1 MKKFCL
7 GFLLISNFLSA
18 QDLKNAPYKN
28 SELSIKERVENLIS
42 LMTLEEKIGQL
53 TTPLGW
59 KMYNKEAGSK
69 ASLSE
74 LYKEEIKNRHIGGLW
89 GLLRADPWTQ
99 KTLETGLH
107 PKEAAKITNAI
118 QKYAIENSRLGIP
131 LLLEEEAMHGH
142 MAVGTTVFP
151 TAIGQAS
158 TWNPDLIKKMAHVIA
173 KEIRAQGSNTA
184 YGPIID
190 IAREPRWSRVEETF
204 GEDPY
209 LIAEMGKSM
218 VTGFQGSHESDLKS
232 NEHVAATLKHFAA
245 YGVSEGG
252 HNGAA
257 VHIGQRDLF
266 QNYMYPV
273 KEAVDNGVMSVM
285 TAYSSIDGVPSTAH
299 KNLLTNILKE
309 KWGFKG
315 FVISDLASIEGL
327 LGDHHIV
334 DTEEDAAAMAMN
346 AGVDVDLGGN
356 GYDDALIAAVNAGK
370 VAEERIDEAVRRI
383 LTVKFK
389 LGLFENPYANEKQA
403 EKIVR
408 NSEHIELARE
418 VARQSITMLKNEDN
432 ILPLNKELQNIAVIG
447 SNADMQYNQLGDY
460 TAPQSEENII
470 TVLEG
475 IQHKMPNANIE
486 YVKGTAVRDT
496 TQTNIPAAVEAVKN
510 AEVAIV
516 VLGGSSARDFK
527 TEYLETGAA
536 TISSK
541 EDQVLS
547 DMESGEGYD
556 RSTLNLM
563 GKQLELLQAVVAT
576 GTPTVLVLIKGRP
589 LLLNWPAENVPVIL
603 DAWYPGQEGGS
614 AIADVIF
621 GDFNPAGR
629 LPVSVPKSLGQ
640 IPVYYNYWF
649 PNRRDYVE
657 TDAKPLYPFGYGLSY
672 SEFKYSDLKV
682 ATSGKGRNT
691 KIEISLKV
699 SNTSKVDGDEVI
711 QLYIRDMVSTV
722 LSPVKQLRAFER
734 VSIKAGKTKTVQFEL
749 LPKELSL
756 FDTEMKQKVQ
766 AGEFKLMIGASSED
780 IRLET
785 TFKIPETIIL
795 SK

>member
-1 MKKFCL
+1 
-7 GFLLISNFLSA
+7 
-18 QDLKNAPYKN
+18 
-28 SELSIKERVENLIS
+28 
-42 LMTLEEKIGQL
+42 
-53 TTPLGW
+53 
-59 KMYNKEAGSK
+59 
-69 ASLSE
+69 
-74 LYKEEIKNRHIGGLW
+74 
-89 GLLRADPWTQ
+89 
-99 KTLETGLH
+99 
-107 PKEAAKITNAI
+107 
-118 QKYAIENSRLGIP
+118 
-131 LLLEEEAMHGH
+131 
-142 MAVGTTVFP
+142 
-151 TAIGQAS
+151 
-158 TWNPDLIKKMAHVIA
+158 
-173 KEIRAQGSNTA
+173 
-184 YGPIID
+184 
-190 IAREPRWSRVEETF
+190 
-204 GEDPY
+204 
-209 LIAEMGKSM
+209 
-218 VTGFQGSHESDLKS
+218 
-232 NEHVAATLKHFAA
+232 
-245 YGVSEGG
+245 
-252 HNGAA
+252 
-257 VHIGQRDLF
+257 
-266 QNYMYPV
+266 MYPV

-356 GYDDALIAAVNAGK
+356 GYDDALIDAVNAGK

-496 TQTNIPAAVEAVKN
+496 TQTNIPAAVEAAKN

-734 VSIKAGKTKTVQFEL
+734 VSIKAGETKTVQFEL

-756 FDTEMKQKVQ
+756 FDTEMKQKVE